1 MLRRLIGWLKRFF
14 QSLFGENKTPVKSG
28 RGVEKQPPPPLT
40 DTDLEFLFNELLE
53 GVHQVRGQAWA
64 QKWLHNIEHRVPTD
78 RWLEWL
84 RRFGVKLLAST
95 SPNNELAARMVQLGE
110 LGVGEVG
117 DVAYDLGMQMLTRNE
132 GEPVWEYEGPD
143 AQLKSLP
150 TQEPPQLEG
159 EEVGEVTEVGEVG
172 EVGEENGLE
181 NLPEGEYQTISLD
194 ELLVMLHQDESLCEQ
209 IAQQMGIET
218 NDPQMIIQVLL
229 NQFHAQT
236 AGQSTTDET
245 EN

>member
-1 MLRRLIGWLKRFF
+1 MLRRLIQWLKRFF
-14 QSLFGENKTPVKSG
+14 QSLFGGNKTPVKSG
-28 RGVEKQPPPPLT
+28 GVVEKQPPPPLT

-53 GVHQVRGQAWA
+53 GVHQARGQAWA
-64 QKWLHNIEHRVPTD
+64 QKWLHNIEHRIPPD

-84 RRFGVKLLAST
+84 RHFGERLLAST

-117 DVAYDLGMQMLTRNE
+117 DAAYDIGMQLLTRNE

-143 AQLKSLP
+143 AVAKSPP
-150 TQEPPQLEG
+150 TEEPPQLEG
-159 EEVGEVTEVGEVG
+159 GEAEEVGIVGQ
-172 EVGEENGLE
+172 VGEENRLE
-181 NLPEGEYQTISLD
+181 NLPEGEYQTITLD
-194 ELLVMLHQDESLCEQ
+194 ELLVMLQQDESLREQ

-229 NQFHAQT
+229 NQFQVQA
-236 AGQSTTDET
+236 ASQSAADGA